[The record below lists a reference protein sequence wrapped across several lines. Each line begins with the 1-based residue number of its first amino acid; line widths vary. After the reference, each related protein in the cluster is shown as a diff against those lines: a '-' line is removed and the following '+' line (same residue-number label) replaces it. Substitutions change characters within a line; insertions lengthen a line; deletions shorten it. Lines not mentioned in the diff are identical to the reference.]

1 MNATKSPADRPA
13 YSEPNPTPTLY
24 GFPLA
29 AWRIPLAKQPSP
41 LSARIYAEAYEVLT
55 DPDGPTARLWAAEIE
70 EDGYRA
76 LTGNLTL
83 PQVVSLVSELPQ
95 RTIVRITGS
104 APSDAMRQEVVR
116 ALYAPPED

>member
-1 MNATKSPADRPA
+1 MNPNPADRPT
-13 YSEPNPTPTLY
+13 YSDPNPRLY

-29 AWRIPLAKQPSP
+29 AWRIPLAEQPSP

-55 DPDGPTARLWAAEIE
+55 DPDGRTARLWAAEIE
-70 EDGYRA
+70 EEGYRA

-95 RTIVRITGS
+95 RTIVRLTGR
-104 APSDAMRQEVVR
+104 APADATRQEVVR
-116 ALYAPPED
+116 MLYTEPED

>member
-1 MNATKSPADRPA
+1 MNPQPHPAGRPTH
-13 YSEPNPTPTLY
+13 SDPVPMLY

-29 AWRIPLAKQPSP
+29 AWRIPLAEMPSP
-41 LSARIYAEAYEVLT
+41 LSARIYGEAHEVLT
-55 DPDGPTARLWAAEIE
+55 DPHGRKADLWAAELE

-76 LTGNLTL
+76 LTQDLTL

-95 RTIVRITGS
+95 RTIVRITGR
-104 APSDAMRQEVVR
+104 APSDKARQEVVR